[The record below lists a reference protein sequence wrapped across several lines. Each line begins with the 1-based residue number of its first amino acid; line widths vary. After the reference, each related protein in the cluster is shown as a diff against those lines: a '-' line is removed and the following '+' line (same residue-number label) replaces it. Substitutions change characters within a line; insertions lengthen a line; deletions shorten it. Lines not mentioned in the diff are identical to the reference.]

1 MRLVIITKLPVT
13 SADAIKTNL
22 QTQITTLEPF
32 KINLNDGEK
41 IGGRTMAE
49 GREGLARLISKIASA
64 NINSLA
70 REHNPQDLE
79 DRLAYDAKMEELRQL
94 VLKLNEII
102 TETQLANSVDIMSL
116 VDAYAENLQTSRH
129 DNGSLD
135 TAMREVDEWNKRFSH
150 STSTNTP
157 PTQ

>member
-1 MRLVIITKLPVT
+1 MRPLIISKLPVT

-22 QTQITTLEPF
+22 QTQIIALDPF
-32 KINLNDGEK
+32 KINLSDGEK

-79 DRLAYDAKMEELRQL
+79 DRLAYDAKLEELRQL
-94 VLKLNEII
+94 AIKLNEIV
-102 TETQLANSVDIMSL
+102 TKTQLANSVDIMTY
-116 VDAYAENLQTSRH
+116 VDAYAENLQTSRR

-135 TAMREVDEWNKRFSH
+135 LAMREVDEWNKRFAH
-150 STSTNTP
+150 TTP
-157 PTQ
+157 PAV

>member
-1 MRLVIITKLPVT
+1 MRPLIISKLPVV

-22 QTQITTLEPF
+22 QTQIIALEPF
-32 KINLNDGEK
+32 KINLSDGEK

-79 DRLAYDAKMEELRQL
+79 DRLAYDAKLEELRQL
-94 VLKLNEII
+94 AIKLNEIV
-102 TETQLANSVDIMSL
+102 TETQLANSVDIMTY
-116 VDAYAENLQTSRH
+116 VDAYAENLQTSRR

-135 TAMREVDEWNKRFSH
+135 LAMREVDEWNKRFA
-150 STSTNTP
+150 NKPNDTP
-157 PTQ
+157 PAV

>member
-1 MRLVIITKLPVT
+1 MRPLIITKLPT
-13 SADAIKTNL
+13 TTADAVKTSL
-22 QTQITTLEPF
+22 QTQITNVAPF

-49 GREGLARLISKIASA
+49 GREGLARLVSKIASA
-64 NINSLA
+64 NIESLA

-94 VLKLNEII
+94 VTKLNEMIS
-102 TETQLANSVDIMSL
+102 ETQLANSVDIMSY
-116 VDAYAENLQTSRH
+116 VDAYSENLQTSRR

-135 TAMREVDEWNKRFSH
+135 LAMREVDEWNKRFAH
-150 STSTNTP
+150 TTP
-157 PTQ
+157 PAV

>member
-1 MRLVIITKLPVT
+1 MRPLIISKLPVV

-22 QTQITTLEPF
+22 QTQIIALEPF
-32 KINLNDGEK
+32 KINLSDGEK

-79 DRLAYDAKMEELRQL
+79 DRLAYDAKLEELRQL
-94 VLKLNEII
+94 AIKLNEIV
-102 TETQLANSVDIMSL
+102 TETQLANSVDIMTY
-116 VDAYAENLQTSRH
+116 VDAYAENLQTSRR

-135 TAMREVDEWNKRFSH
+135 LAMREVDEWNKRFAH
-150 STSTNTP
+150 TTP
-157 PTQ
+157 PAV

>member
-1 MRLVIITKLPVT
+1 MRPLIITKLPT
-13 SADAIKTNL
+13 TTADAVKTSL
-22 QTQITTLEPF
+22 QTQITNVAPF

-49 GREGLARLISKIASA
+49 GREGLARMVSKIASA
-64 NINSLA
+64 NIESLA

-94 VLKLNEII
+94 VIKLDEMI
-102 TETQLANSVDIMSL
+102 TETQLANSVDIMTY
-116 VDAYAENLQTSRH
+116 VDAYAENLQTSRR

-135 TAMREVDEWNKRFSH
+135 LAMREVDEWNKRFAH
-150 STSTNTP
+150 TTP
-157 PTQ
+157 PVV

>member
-1 MRLVIITKLPVT
+1 MRPLIISKLPVV

-22 QTQITTLEPF
+22 QTQIIALDPF
-32 KINLNDGEK
+32 KINLSDGEK

-79 DRLAYDAKMEELRQL
+79 DRLAYDAKLEELRQL
-94 VLKLNEII
+94 AIKLNEIV
-102 TETQLANSVDIMSL
+102 TETQLANSVDIMTY
-116 VDAYAENLQTSRH
+116 VDAYAENLQTSRR

-135 TAMREVDEWNKRFSH
+135 LAMREVDEWNKRFAH
-150 STSTNTP
+150 TTP
-157 PTQ
+157 PAV

>member
-1 MRLVIITKLPVT
+1 MRPLIISKLPVT

-22 QTQITTLEPF
+22 QTQIIALDPF
-32 KINLNDGEK
+32 KINLSDGEK

-79 DRLAYDAKMEELRQL
+79 DRLAYDAKLEELRQL
-94 VLKLNEII
+94 AIKLNEIVKVRLK
-102 TETQLANSVDIMSL
+102 TASPLVFDSFEKNSATGSAIL
-116 VDAYAENLQTSRH
+116 VDETS
-129 DNGSLD
+129 N
-135 TAMREVDEWNKRFSH
+135 
-150 STSTNTP
+150 STVGAVMLL
-157 PTQ
+157 